1 VPPAATRTDLW
12 QRAGID
18 INTLPEVMEVD
29 ELVDAALLASI
40 AVNGDHSA
48 AARARTLGC
57 AGCCPSGAA
66 VGHSASTGGRA
77 LSQLKAPAHNCQAH
91 L

>member
-29 ELVDAALLASI
+29 ELVDAALL
-40 AVNGDHSA
+40 GFD
-48 AARARTLGC
+48 RGER
-57 AGCCPSGAA
+57 
-66 VGHSASTGGRA
+66 
-77 LSQLKAPAHNCQAH
+77 
-91 L
+91 